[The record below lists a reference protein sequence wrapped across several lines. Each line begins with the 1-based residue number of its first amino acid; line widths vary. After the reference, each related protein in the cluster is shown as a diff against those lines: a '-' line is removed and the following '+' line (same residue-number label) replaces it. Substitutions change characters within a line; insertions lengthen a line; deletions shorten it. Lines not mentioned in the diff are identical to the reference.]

1 MRRPV
6 TAAGVR
12 LAKLTRVSQAI
23 RRVGGSG
30 LSVSRLGLGTM
41 TWGADVSPATA
52 RDLVRRFSDS
62 GGNLIDTAPAYGN
75 GAAESIIGKLIHTEV
90 RRDDLVIA
98 TKGGF
103 GLHGGQRVV
112 DTSRRALLDDLA
124 GSLRRLHTDHVDL
137 WQVHAWGPA
146 PLEETLAALDHAVT
160 SGMTRYVGVSNF
172 VGWQTARA
180 ATWQQAVPGRG
191 HLVSTQVE
199 YSLVARRVELEV
211 VPAALAHAM
220 GVFPWSPIGRGV
232 LTGKYRAGTPRDSR
246 GGSDHLSWFVD
257 PYLEPK
263 YRAVVD
269 AVCTAADGLGI
280 SARSGA
286 TAVGARRPGCH
297 GAPAGGPHRG
307 PTRRVPRRRR
317 PGAARLDRLGPRRRD
332 GRARTCCAEVVSAH
346 GALPGCRQDGDV
358 PAAPAQK
365 IEKPGSRERRPASAR
380 RQLASTA
387 VEDGDVAL
395 DLERDPQRVGRQFH
409 RDAGGRGEV
418 EGVHGEFEDADPEV
432 GTQAHPAGQR
442 RDDRRLAVVVDL
454 APPRGSR

>member
-1 MRRPV
+1 
-6 TAAGVR
+6 
-12 LAKLTRVSQAI
+12 
-23 RRVGGSG
+23 
-30 LSVSRLGLGTM
+30 M
-41 TWGADVSPATA
+41 TWGADVSPSTA
-52 RDLVRRFSDS
+52 RDLVRRFADW

-103 GLHGGQRVV
+103 GLRGGQRVV
-112 DTSRRALLDDLA
+112 DTSRGALLDDLA

-180 ATWQQAVPGRG
+180 ATWQQAIPGRA

-211 VPAALAHAM
+211 VPAALAHGM

-232 LTGKYRAGTPRDSR
+232 LTGKYRSGTPRDSR

-269 AVCTAADGLGI
+269 AVCTAADGLGLTP
-280 SARSGA
+280 AQVALLWVRDAPGV
-286 TAVGARRPGCH
+286 TAPVLGARTLGQLDECLAVDDRVLPDTIVS
-297 GAPAGGPHRG
+297 ALDDVTGGPNLLR
-307 PTRRVPRRRR
+307 
-317 PGAARLDRLGPRRRD
+317 
-332 GRARTCCAEVVSAH
+332 
-346 GALPGCRQDGDV
+346 
-358 PAAPAQK
+358 
-365 IEKPGSRERRPASAR
+365 
-380 RQLASTA
+380 
-387 VEDGDVAL
+387 
-395 DLERDPQRVGRQFH
+395 
-409 RDAGGRGEV
+409 
-418 EGVHGEFEDADPEV
+418 
-432 GTQAHPAGQR
+432 
-442 RDDRRLAVVVDL
+442 
-454 APPRGSR
+454 